1 MERELTPDSRCN
13 GSRIARARAASNH
26 PAEARAVPSG
36 SWGDRRPSMGLM
48 LSTLSRAAIASREG
62 QHVDQEAVG
71 IDDHEV
77 AHAEVLI
84 AESLGDLEAALHR
97 GGVDGV
103 DVVDLD

>member
-1 MERELTPDSRCN
+1 MNGFMFPAPSDREPDGCDKADPRGGTP
-13 GSRIARARAASNH
+13 RAR
-26 PAEARAVPSG
+26 RAMTDNSLYVIYAP
-36 SWGDRRPSMGLM
+36 
-48 LSTLSRAAIASREG
+48 LSRAAIVSREG
-62 QHVDQEAVG
+62 QHVDQETVG

-103 DVVDLD
+103 DVIDLD

>member
-1 MERELTPDSRCN
+1 MAEN
-13 GSRIARARAASNH
+13 GLYVIYALPRR
-26 PAEARAVPSG
+26 
-36 SWGDRRPSMGLM
+36 DRL
-48 LSTLSRAAIASREG
+48 REG

-77 AHAEVLI
+77 VHAEVLI